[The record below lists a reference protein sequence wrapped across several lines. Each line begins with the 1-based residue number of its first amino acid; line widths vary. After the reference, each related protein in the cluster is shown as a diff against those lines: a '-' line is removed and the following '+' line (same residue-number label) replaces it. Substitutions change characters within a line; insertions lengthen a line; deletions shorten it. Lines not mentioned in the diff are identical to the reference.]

1 MEHLRKLKND
11 KSLERLISSK
21 RGLVSPNALYG
32 GSVVGSPTSFI
43 DPEGAARAKLQKVGF
58 GSSAG
63 KGNEPGLTKASH
75 A

>member
-1 MEHLRKLKND
+1 LEKL
-11 KSLERLISSK
+11 IVSK

-32 GSVVGSPTSFI
+32 GSPFTEES
-43 DPEGAARAKLQKVGF
+43 AAKAKLMKVGF

-63 KGNEPGLTKASH
+63 KGNEPGLTKANH